1 MDNININNELNQ
13 LLCNSINNDLTVISQ
28 FKTLLKSHIIK
39 IRCFHIIWHSLH
51 SFSTLYPE
59 NPSYN
64 QKKNTKELLLKIKSI
79 MPFCMSCSN
88 NHQDTF
94 LENYNLDLA
103 TSSTNELII
112 CLIEYHK
119 FINNTF
125 VKNKNYNNTLYTVDF
140 IKNKYADNLYIQHIK
155 QIYNISFLELISNN
169 NIESFV
175 ILLRQNMQNLRRI
188 VINEINCF
196 DYELL
201 LNMTIN

>member
-1 MDNININNELNQ
+1 MEQINNELNQ
-13 LLCNSINNDLTVISQ
+13 LLCTSINNDLTLMSQYKRLLISNLV
-28 FKTLLKSHIIK
+28 KA
-39 IRCFHIIWHSLH
+39 RCHHIIWHSLH

-59 NPSYN
+59 NPSDN

-88 NHQDTF
+88 NQQDTF

-103 TSSTNELII
+103 TSSSNELII
-112 CLIEYHK
+112 CLIDYHK

-125 VKNKNYNNTLYTVDF
+125 VKNKNYNDSLYTIDF
-140 IKNKYADNLYIQHIK
+140 IKNKYSDNSYIQHIK
-155 QIYNISFLELISNN
+155 ETYHISFLELISNN
-169 NIESFV
+169 NDENFIIS
-175 ILLRQNMQNLRRI
+175 LRRNMQDFRMI
-188 VINEINCF
+188 VINEINCL

>member
-1 MDNININNELNQ
+1 MEQIKNELNQ
-13 LLCNSINNDLTVISQ
+13 LLCNSINNDLTLMSQYKRLLISNLV
-28 FKTLLKSHIIK
+28 KA
-39 IRCFHIIWHSLH
+39 RCHNIIWHSLH

-59 NPSYN
+59 NPSDN

-88 NHQDTF
+88 NHGDTF
-94 LENYNLDLA
+94 LENYNLELA

-112 CLIEYHK
+112 CLIDYHK

-125 VKNKNYNNTLYTVDF
+125 VKNKNYDDSLYTIDF
-140 IKNKYADNLYIQHIK
+140 IKNKYADNSYIQHIK
-155 QIYNISFLELISNN
+155 QTYNISFLELISNN
-169 NIESFV
+169 NIANFIIS
-175 ILLRQNMQNLRRI
+175 LRQNMQGFRKI
-188 VINEINCF
+188 IIDEINCL

>member
-1 MDNININNELNQ
+1 MEQINNELNQ

-28 FKTLLKSHIIK
+28 YKTLLISHIIK

-59 NPSYN
+59 NPSDN
-64 QKKNTKELLLKIKSI
+64 QRKNTKELLLKIKSI

-112 CLIEYHK
+112 CLIDYHK

-125 VKNKNYNNTLYTVDF
+125 VKNKNYNDSLFTIDF
-140 IKNKYADNLYIQHIK
+140 IKSKYADNLYIQHIK

-169 NIESFV
+169 NSEIFI
-175 ILLRQNMQNLRRI
+175 ILLRQNMQGVRRI
-188 VINEINCF
+188 VINEINCL

>member
-1 MDNININNELNQ
+1 
-13 LLCNSINNDLTVISQ
+13 
-28 FKTLLKSHIIK
+28 
-39 IRCFHIIWHSLH
+39 
-51 SFSTLYPE
+51 
-59 NPSYN
+59 
-64 QKKNTKELLLKIKSI
+64 
-79 MPFCMSCSN
+79 MSCSN

-125 VKNKNYNNTLYTVDF
+125 VKNKNYNDSLFTIDF
-140 IKNKYADNLYIQHIK
+140 IKSKYADNLYIQHIK

-169 NIESFV
+169 NSEIFI
-175 ILLRQNMQNLRRI
+175 ILLRQNMQGVRRI
-188 VINEINCF
+188 VINEINCL

>member
-1 MDNININNELNQ
+1 MEQIKTELNQ
-13 LLCNSINNDLTVISQ
+13 LLCNSINNDLTLISQ
-28 FKTLLKSHIIK
+28 YKRLLISNIVKT
-39 IRCFHIIWHSLH
+39 RCHHIIWHSLH

-59 NPSYN
+59 NPSDN

-88 NHQDTF
+88 NQEDTF
-94 LENYNLDLA
+94 LENYNLELA
-103 TSSTNELII
+103 TSSSNELII
-112 CLIEYHK
+112 CLIDYHK

-125 VKNKNYNNTLYTVDF
+125 VKNKNYNDSLYTIDF
-140 IKNKYADNLYIQHIK
+140 IKNKYADNSYIQHIK

-169 NIESFV
+169 NSENFI
-175 ILLRQNMQNLRRI
+175 ILLRQNMQDFRRI
-188 VINEINCF
+188 VINDINCL

>member
-1 MDNININNELNQ
+1 MEQIQNELNQ
-13 LLCNSINNDLTVISQ
+13 LLCSSINNDLTLISQ
-28 FKTLLKSHIIK
+28 YKRLLISNIVKT
-39 IRCFHIIWHSLH
+39 RCHHIIWNSLH

-59 NPSYN
+59 NPNDN

-88 NHQDTF
+88 NHGDTF
-94 LENYNLDLA
+94 LENYNLELA

-112 CLIEYHK
+112 CLIDYHK

-125 VKNKNYNNTLYTVDF
+125 VKNKNYDDSLYTIDF
-140 IKNKYADNLYIQHIK
+140 IKNKYTDNSYTQHIK
-155 QIYNISFLELISNN
+155 ETYHISFLELISNN
-169 NIESFV
+169 NDENFIIS
-175 ILLRQNMQNLRRI
+175 LRQNMQGFRKI
-188 VINEINCF
+188 IIDEINCL